1 MHFFF
6 LLPLLRGV
14 KLSLLKKKGVEGVKF
29 SLLKRKKEKRKNN
42 ISDQFNTAGFAFVV
56 GMTAVSTQTL

>member
-1 MHFFF
+1 M
-6 LLPLLRGV
+6 
-14 KLSLLKKKGVEGVKF
+14 SLLKKKGVEGVKF